1 MKESLLAT
9 KDSMVSVRSLKGK
22 LQEEYQ
28 AKKREYIKNYGY
40 IDKDPIDESNI
51 FSKFFLYWAYR
62 IIKLSNSVY
71 IESSHLGKFGPKH
84 SSSEY
89 FKEMTNFWEKKKYK
103 TIKRCPLLLTSLR
116 INSCQLVLMIFIS
129 IIIAFLNI
137 ANLYNFRLFIQIFSE
152 TKKEPSKENIQI
164 GVSYLL
170 IRLLIIIL
178 QRKSSQHLNNLG
190 NKSFIELKNLIY
202 AKILKLS
209 PSTNLNSG
217 EIYNLVQIDSFK
229 LCRLIMNFPNLFS
242 IPILLVAYNYLLY
255 KYIGI
260 SFIVG
265 IIVMIIFLI
274 INYYY
279 RTQFS
284 KYLKLHMKKSDLRM
298 AVTTEMINNLK
309 VIKLNGWDD
318 IALRKIQ
325 EARGEELNAL
335 ESRYYITTIS
345 QTLLWLSP
353 VAMSL
358 ASLGLYQY
366 LNDDFKI
373 EDIFTS
379 LGIFTSFQSLI
390 KILPTTL
397 DIFVETLIS
406 LRRIEKFLEL
416 PEVDD
421 SNVIKND
428 DDTMKK
434 NIALQITNGNFTWD
448 KKYLNKSKKLEIN
461 MNTKGY
467 EEDKDKKIERRKNV
481 PRRKTCIELNKI
493 EINKKN
499 TFFSNSESE
508 EEKNNKKDIK
518 GDAIDKEEQI
528 KKNLKK
534 ELDDKDEN
542 KNDQKQNENNE
553 EIDSEE
559 DALSANDSNHNLNI
573 KKIYTLKNINFTVKE
588 GEFVC
593 IIGEVGSG
601 KSSLVQAL
609 LNNMIVLN
617 KEESNVIL
625 NGSISYVPQ
634 EAWIQNNTVKNN
646 ILFYLPF
653 ESERYHKILDICELN
668 PDLESLIGGDMTEI
682 GEKGINLSGGQRARI
697 NIARALYS
705 NKDIYIFDDPIS
717 ALDASVGKNIV
728 KNCIVNYLEDKTRIL
743 ITHALQHV
751 YYADKI
757 YYMRKGKIV
766 WEGDY
771 KSLLKQDFFSEF
783 QQKVNRKVK
792 RRKTVINPNAAKNL
806 KEVRSFNEFKESGLI
821 KRLIREERK
830 EVGIIKSKVFLMFF
844 SYIGGFI
851 TCFLLFVVLFLWQAL
866 KIYSDIWLG
875 YWSEHQK
882 EKSNNYF
889 FAIYASISIAS
900 TIFNYLRT
908 RLITSGSL
916 KCSTNLHF
924 RMISSLIKA
933 PINLFHDT
941 IPKGRIFNKLSKD
954 LTTVD
959 TYTMYW
965 FMTLTA
971 YGSSFFGALVVCCL
985 FQYQALFT
993 LPMFLILSF
1002 IISRFYM
1009 NCSIE
1014 LNRLEGISN
1023 SPILNLINETISGK
1037 TTIRAFNYQLLYI
1050 KNFQKIIDE
1059 NYKIRFFM
1067 IGTNQWYLLCLNL
1080 LEYIFLCFL
1089 VSISLAYKDKFSSK
1103 AIGLLLTY
1111 SLVLQQDMIEFLNS
1125 FSSFENT
1132 MTNMERCLSYTRII
1146 SEKPQV
1152 LKCDRG
1158 LNNWPS
1164 KGEII
1169 FEDLCA
1175 KYRNDTEMVLKNVSF
1190 SIKAGE
1196 HIGLVGRTGCGK
1208 STLALC
1214 LFRLIEPNSG
1224 KIYIDDVDITSIGL
1238 KKLRENLTIISQ
1250 ESTILDGTLRYNFD
1264 PRGMHTDKEIYKVL
1278 KKIGFDDFVK
1288 KQPLHLSHV
1297 ISENGSNL
1305 SIGEKQLI
1313 CITRAI
1319 LRKSKVV
1326 ILDEA
1331 TASID
1336 FKHEEIVQKAIDQL
1350 LKNSTLISIAHR
1362 IKTVLNSDRILVLE
1376 KGEVKEYDKPDV
1388 LLNDKKS
1395 YFYELY
1401 TKSLI

>member
-1 MKESLLAT
+1 MKESLLVT
-9 KDSMVSVRSLKGK
+9 KDSMVSVKSSRSK

-28 AKKREYIKNYGY
+28 IKKREYIKKYGY
-40 IDKDPIDESNI
+40 VDKDPIDESNI

-62 IIKLSNSVY
+62 ILKLSNLVY
-71 IESSHLGKFGPKH
+71 IESSHLGKFSPKH

-89 FKEMTNFWEKKKYK
+89 FKEMSDFWEKKKYK
-103 TIKRCPLLLTSLR
+103 SIKRCPLLWTSLR
-116 INSCQLVLMIFIS
+116 INSCQLTFMIIIS
-129 IIIAFLNI
+129 IIIAALNI
-137 ANLYNFRLFIQIFSE
+137 TNLYYFRLFIKIFSE
-152 TKKEPSKENIQI
+152 TNKKLLKKDIFI
-164 GVSYLL
+164 GTTYLL

-190 NKSFIELKNLIY
+190 NKSFIELKNLIFS
-202 AKILKLS
+202 KILKLS
-209 PSTNLNSG
+209 PSINLNSG

-242 IPILLVAYNYLLY
+242 IPLLLFAYNYLLY
-255 KYIGI
+255 QYIGLA
-260 SFIVG
+260 FVVG
-265 IIVMIIFLI
+265 IVVMIIFLI

-298 AVTTEMINNLK
+298 KVTTEMINNLK

-318 IALRKIQ
+318 IALKKIQ
-325 EARGEELNAL
+325 EARGEELNVL
-335 ESRYYITTIS
+335 GSRYYITTIS
-345 QTLLWLSP
+345 QTLLWLAP
-353 VAMSL
+353 IAMSV
-358 ASLGLYQY
+358 ASIGLYQY

-379 LGIFTSFQSLI
+379 LGIFTSFQSLL
-390 KILPTTL
+390 KILPSTL
-397 DIFVETLIS
+397 DIFAETLIS

-416 PEVDD
+416 SEVDD
-421 SNVIKND
+421 SNIIKYD
-428 DDTMKK
+428 DNTMKK
-434 NIALQITNGNFTWD
+434 NIALQITNGNFTWN
-448 KKYLNKSKKLEIN
+448 KNYLNKTNKLEIN
-461 MNTKGY
+461 KEN
-467 EEDKDKKIERRKNV
+467 EETKDKKNERRKNV
-481 PRRKTCIELNKI
+481 GRRRTCIELNKLDL
-493 EINKKN
+493 NKKN
-499 TFFSNSESE
+499 EFFSSGDSNE
-508 EEKNNKKDIK
+508 EEREKNKKFIK
-518 GDAIDKEEQI
+518 NEFERNGKYENE
-528 KKNLKK
+528 KNKK
-534 ELDDKDEN
+534 EDESDKN
-542 KNDQKQNENNE
+542 SIK
-553 EIDSEE
+553 EE
-559 DALSANDSNHNLNI
+559 DALSANSSEKNISI
-573 KKIYTLKNINFTVKE
+573 KKIYTLKNVNFTVKE

-617 KEESNVIL
+617 REESNVIL

-653 ESERYHKILDICELN
+653 DSERYYKILDICELN

-717 ALDASVGKNIV
+717 ALDANVGKNIV

-771 KSLLKQDFFSEF
+771 KSLLKQEFFAEF
-783 QQKVNRKVK
+783 QQKVNRNIK
-792 RRKTVINPNAAKNL
+792 RRKTILNQKQLESL
-806 KEVRSFNEFKESGLI
+806 KEVKSFNEFKESGLI

-844 SYIGGFI
+844 SYIGGFT
-851 TCFLLFVVLFLWQAL
+851 TCFLLFIVLFIWQGL

-889 FAIYASISIAS
+889 FSIYALISISS
-900 TIFNYLRT
+900 TLFNYLRT

-916 KCSTNLHF
+916 KCSTNLHY

-941 IPKGRIFNKLSKD
+941 VPKGRIFNKLSKD

-959 TYTMYW
+959 TYTMFW

-971 YGSSFFGALVVCCL
+971 YGSSFFGAITVCCL
-985 FQYQALFT
+985 YQYQALFS
-993 LPMFLILSF
+993 LPIFIILSF

-1009 NCSIE
+1009 NCSVE

-1067 IGTNQWYLLCLNL
+1067 IGITQWYLLSLNIL
-1080 LEYIFLCFL
+1080 QYLFLCFL
-1089 VSISLAYKDKFSSK
+1089 ILISLKYKDKFSSK
-1103 AIGLLLTY
+1103 IIGLLLTY
-1111 SLVLQQDMIEFLNS
+1111 SLVMQQDMIEFLNS
-1125 FSSFENT
+1125 TSNFENT
-1132 MTNMERCLSYTRII
+1132 MTNMERCLSYKRII

-1169 FEDLCA
+1169 FENLCA
-1175 KYRNDTEMVLKNVSF
+1175 KYRNDTEMVLKNISL

-1214 LFRLIEPNSG
+1214 LFRLIEPVSG

-1264 PRGMHTDKEIYKVL
+1264 PKGEHTDKEIYKVL
-1278 KKIGFDDFVK
+1278 KKIGFDEFVK

-1336 FKHEEIVQKAIDQL
+1336 FKHEEIIQKAIDQL

-1362 IKTVLNSDRILVLE
+1362 IKTVLNSDKILVLE

-1388 LLNDKKS
+1388 LLKDKKS
-1395 YFYELY
+1395 YFSELY

>member
-1 MKESLLAT
+1 MKESLLVT
-9 KDSMVSVRSLKGK
+9 KDSMVSVKSSRSK

-28 AKKREYIKNYGY
+28 IKKREYIKKYGY
-40 IDKDPIDESNI
+40 VDKDPIDESNI

-62 IIKLSNSVY
+62 ILKLSNLVY
-71 IESSHLGKFGPKH
+71 IESSHLGKFSPKH

-89 FKEMTNFWEKKKYK
+89 FKEMSDFWEKKKYK
-103 TIKRCPLLLTSLR
+103 SIKRCPLLWTSLR
-116 INSCQLVLMIFIS
+116 INSCQLTFMIIIS
-129 IIIAFLNI
+129 IIIAALNI
-137 ANLYNFRLFIQIFSE
+137 TNLYYFRLFIKIFSE
-152 TKKEPSKENIQI
+152 TNKKLLKKDIFI
-164 GVSYLL
+164 GTTYLL

-190 NKSFIELKNLIY
+190 NKSFIELKNLIFS
-202 AKILKLS
+202 KILKLS
-209 PSTNLNSG
+209 PSINLNSG

-242 IPILLVAYNYLLY
+242 IPLLLFAYNYLLY
-255 KYIGI
+255 QYIGLA
-260 SFIVG
+260 FVVG
-265 IIVMIIFLI
+265 IVVMIIFLI

-298 AVTTEMINNLK
+298 KVTTEMINNLK

-318 IALRKIQ
+318 IALKKIQ
-325 EARGEELNAL
+325 EARGEELNVL
-335 ESRYYITTIS
+335 GSRYYITTIS
-345 QTLLWLSP
+345 QTLLWLAP
-353 VAMSL
+353 IAMSV
-358 ASLGLYQY
+358 ASIGLYQY

-379 LGIFTSFQSLI
+379 LGIFTSFQSLL

-397 DIFVETLIS
+397 DIFAETLIS
-406 LRRIEKFLEL
+406 LRRIEQFLEL
-416 PEVDD
+416 SEVDD
-421 SNVIKND
+421 SNIIKYD
-428 DDTMKK
+428 DNTMKK
-434 NIALQITNGNFTWD
+434 NIALQITNGNFTWN
-448 KKYLNKSKKLEIN
+448 KNYLNKTNKLEIN
-461 MNTKGY
+461 KEN
-467 EEDKDKKIERRKNV
+467 EETKDKKNERRKNV
-481 PRRKTCIELNKI
+481 GRRRTCIELNKLDL
-493 EINKKN
+493 NKKN
-499 TFFSNSESE
+499 EFFSSGDSNE
-508 EEKNNKKDIK
+508 EEREKNKKFIK
-518 GDAIDKEEQI
+518 NEFERNGKYENE
-528 KKNLKK
+528 KNKK
-534 ELDDKDEN
+534 EDESDKN
-542 KNDQKQNENNE
+542 SIK
-553 EIDSEE
+553 EE
-559 DALSANDSNHNLNI
+559 DALSANSSEKNISI

-617 KEESNVIL
+617 REESNVIL

-653 ESERYHKILDICELN
+653 DSERYYKILDICELN

-717 ALDASVGKNIV
+717 ALDANVGKNIV

-771 KSLLKQDFFSEF
+771 KSLLKQEFFAEL
-783 QQKVNRKVK
+783 QQKVNRNIK
-792 RRKTVINPNAAKNL
+792 RRKTILNQKQLESL
-806 KEVRSFNEFKESGLI
+806 KEVKSFNEFKESGLI

-844 SYIGGFI
+844 SYIGGFT
-851 TCFLLFVVLFLWQAL
+851 TCFLLFIVLFIWQGL

-889 FAIYASISIAS
+889 FSIYALISISS
-900 TIFNYLRT
+900 TLFNYLRT

-916 KCSTNLHF
+916 KCSTNLHY

-941 IPKGRIFNKLSKD
+941 VPKGRIFNKLSKD

-959 TYTMYW
+959 TYTMFW

-971 YGSSFFGALVVCCL
+971 YGSSFFGAITVCCL
-985 FQYQALFT
+985 YQYQALFS
-993 LPMFLILSF
+993 LPIFIILSF

-1009 NCSIE
+1009 NCSVE

-1067 IGTNQWYLLCLNL
+1067 IGITQWYLLSLNIL
-1080 LEYIFLCFL
+1080 QYLFLCFL
-1089 VSISLAYKDKFSSK
+1089 ILISLKYKDKFSSK
-1103 AIGLLLTY
+1103 IIGLLLTY
-1111 SLVLQQDMIEFLNS
+1111 SLVMQQDMIEFLNS
-1125 FSSFENT
+1125 TSNFENT
-1132 MTNMERCLSYTRII
+1132 MTNMERCLSYKRII

-1169 FEDLCA
+1169 FENLCA
-1175 KYRNDTEMVLKNVSF
+1175 KYRNDTEMVLKNISL

-1214 LFRLIEPNSG
+1214 LFRLIEPVSG

-1264 PRGMHTDKEIYKVL
+1264 PKGEHTDKEIYKVL
-1278 KKIGFDDFVK
+1278 KKIGFDEFVK

-1336 FKHEEIVQKAIDQL
+1336 FKHEEIIQKAIDQL

-1362 IKTVLNSDRILVLE
+1362 IKTVLNSDKILVLE

-1388 LLNDKKS
+1388 LLKDKKS
-1395 YFYELY
+1395 YFSELY

>member
-1 MKESLLAT
+1 MKESLLVT
-9 KDSMVSVRSLKGK
+9 KDSMVSVKSSRSK

-28 AKKREYIKNYGY
+28 IKKREYIKKYGY
-40 IDKDPIDESNI
+40 VDKDPIDESNI

-62 IIKLSNSVY
+62 ILKLSNLVY
-71 IESSHLGKFGPKH
+71 IESSHLGKFSPKH

-89 FKEMTNFWEKKKYK
+89 FKEMSDFWEKKKYK
-103 TIKRCPLLLTSLR
+103 SIKRCPLLWTSLR
-116 INSCQLVLMIFIS
+116 INSCQLTFMIIIS
-129 IIIAFLNI
+129 IIIAALNI
-137 ANLYNFRLFIQIFSE
+137 TNLYYFRLFIKIFSE
-152 TKKEPSKENIQI
+152 TNKKLLKKDIFI
-164 GVSYLL
+164 GTTYLL

-190 NKSFIELKNLIY
+190 NKSFIELKNLIFS
-202 AKILKLS
+202 KILKLS
-209 PSTNLNSG
+209 PSINLNSG

-242 IPILLVAYNYLLY
+242 IPLLLFAYNYLLY
-255 KYIGI
+255 QYIGLA
-260 SFIVG
+260 FVVG
-265 IIVMIIFLI
+265 IVVMIIFLI

-298 AVTTEMINNLK
+298 KVTTEMINNLK

-318 IALRKIQ
+318 IDLKKIQ
-325 EARGEELNAL
+325 EARGEELNVL
-335 ESRYYITTIS
+335 GSRYYITTIS
-345 QTLLWLSP
+345 QTLLWLAP
-353 VAMSL
+353 IAMSV
-358 ASLGLYQY
+358 ASIGLYQY

-379 LGIFTSFQSLI
+379 LGIFTSFQSLL

-397 DIFVETLIS
+397 DIFAETLIS

-416 PEVDD
+416 SEVDD
-421 SNVIKND
+421 SNIIKYD
-428 DDTMKK
+428 DNTMKK
-434 NIALQITNGNFTWD
+434 NIALQITNGNFTWN
-448 KKYLNKSKKLEIN
+448 KNYLNKTNKLEIN
-461 MNTKGY
+461 KEN
-467 EEDKDKKIERRKNV
+467 EETKDKKNERRKNV
-481 PRRKTCIELNKI
+481 GRRRTCIELNKLDL
-493 EINKKN
+493 NKKN
-499 TFFSNSESE
+499 EFFSSGDSNE
-508 EEKNNKKDIK
+508 EEREKNKKFIK
-518 GDAIDKEEQI
+518 NEFERNGKYENE
-528 KKNLKK
+528 KNKK
-534 ELDDKDEN
+534 EDESDKN
-542 KNDQKQNENNE
+542 SIK
-553 EIDSEE
+553 EE
-559 DALSANDSNHNLNI
+559 DALSANSSEKNISI

-617 KEESNVIL
+617 REESNVIL

-653 ESERYHKILDICELN
+653 DSERYYKILDICELN

-717 ALDASVGKNIV
+717 ALDANVGKNIV

-771 KSLLKQDFFSEF
+771 KSLLKQEFFAEL
-783 QQKVNRKVK
+783 QQKVNRNIK
-792 RRKTVINPNAAKNL
+792 RRKTILNQKQLESL
-806 KEVRSFNEFKESGLI
+806 KEVKSFNEFKESGLI

-844 SYIGGFI
+844 SYIGGFT
-851 TCFLLFVVLFLWQAL
+851 TCFLLFIVLFIWQGL

-889 FAIYASISIAS
+889 FSIYALISISS
-900 TIFNYLRT
+900 TLFNYLRT

-916 KCSTNLHF
+916 KCSTNLHY

-941 IPKGRIFNKLSKD
+941 VPKGRIFNKLSKD

-959 TYTMYW
+959 TYTMFW

-971 YGSSFFGALVVCCL
+971 YGSSFFGAITVCCL
-985 FQYQALFT
+985 YQYQALFS
-993 LPMFLILSF
+993 LPIFIILSF

-1009 NCSIE
+1009 NCSVE

-1067 IGTNQWYLLCLNL
+1067 IGITQWYLLSLNIL
-1080 LEYIFLCFL
+1080 QYLFLCFL
-1089 VSISLAYKDKFSSK
+1089 ILISLKYKDKFSSK
-1103 AIGLLLTY
+1103 IIGLLLTY
-1111 SLVLQQDMIEFLNS
+1111 SLVMQQDMIEFLNS
-1125 FSSFENT
+1125 TSNFENT
-1132 MTNMERCLSYTRII
+1132 MTNMERCLSYKRII

-1169 FEDLCA
+1169 FENLCA
-1175 KYRNDTEMVLKNVSF
+1175 KYRNDTEMVLKNISL

-1214 LFRLIEPNSG
+1214 LFRLIEPVSG

-1264 PRGMHTDKEIYKVL
+1264 PKGEHTDKEIYKVL
-1278 KKIGFDDFVK
+1278 KKIGFDEFVK

-1336 FKHEEIVQKAIDQL
+1336 FKHEEIIQKAIDQL

-1362 IKTVLNSDRILVLE
+1362 IKTVLNSDKILVLE

-1388 LLNDKKS
+1388 LLKDKKS
-1395 YFYELY
+1395 YFSELY

>member
-1 MKESLLAT
+1 MKESLLVT
-9 KDSMVSVRSLKGK
+9 KDSMVSVKSSRSK

-28 AKKREYIKNYGY
+28 IKKREYIKKYGY
-40 IDKDPIDESNI
+40 VDKDPIDESNI

-62 IIKLSNSVY
+62 ILKLSNLVY
-71 IESSHLGKFGPKH
+71 IESSHLGKFSPKH
-84 SSSEY
+84 SSLKY
-89 FKEMTNFWEKKKYK
+89 FKEMSDFWEKKKYK
-103 TIKRCPLLLTSLR
+103 SIKRCPLLWTSLR
-116 INSCQLVLMIFIS
+116 INSCQLTFMIIIS
-129 IIIAFLNI
+129 IIIAALNI
-137 ANLYNFRLFIQIFSE
+137 TNLYYFRLFIKIFSE
-152 TKKEPSKENIQI
+152 TNKKLLKKDIFI
-164 GVSYLL
+164 GTTYLL

-190 NKSFIELKNLIY
+190 NKSFIELKNLIFS
-202 AKILKLS
+202 KILKLS
-209 PSTNLNSG
+209 PSINLNSG

-242 IPILLVAYNYLLY
+242 IPLLLFAYNYLLHQ
-255 KYIGI
+255 YIGLA
-260 SFIVG
+260 FVVG
-265 IIVMIIFLI
+265 IVVMIIFLI

-298 AVTTEMINNLK
+298 KVTTEMINNLK

-318 IALRKIQ
+318 IALKKIQ
-325 EARGEELNAL
+325 EARGEELNVL
-335 ESRYYITTIS
+335 GSRYYITTIS
-345 QTLLWLSP
+345 QTLLWLAP
-353 VAMSL
+353 IAMSV
-358 ASLGLYQY
+358 ASIGLYQY

-379 LGIFTSFQSLI
+379 LGIFTSFQSLL

-397 DIFVETLIS
+397 DIFAETLIS

-416 PEVDD
+416 SEVDD
-421 SNVIKND
+421 SNIIKYD
-428 DDTMKK
+428 DNTMKK
-434 NIALQITNGNFTWD
+434 NIALQITNGNFTWN
-448 KKYLNKSKKLEIN
+448 KNYLNKTNKLEIN
-461 MNTKGY
+461 KEN
-467 EEDKDKKIERRKNV
+467 EETKDKKNERRKNV
-481 PRRKTCIELNKI
+481 GRRRTCIELNKLDL
-493 EINKKN
+493 NKKN
-499 TFFSNSESE
+499 EFFSSGDSNE
-508 EEKNNKKDIK
+508 EEREKNKKFIK
-518 GDAIDKEEQI
+518 NEFERNGKYENE
-528 KKNLKK
+528 KNKK
-534 ELDDKDEN
+534 EDESDKN
-542 KNDQKQNENNE
+542 SIK
-553 EIDSEE
+553 EE
-559 DALSANDSNHNLNI
+559 DALSANSSEKNISI

-617 KEESNVIL
+617 REESNVIL

-653 ESERYHKILDICELN
+653 DSERYYKILDICELN

-717 ALDASVGKNIV
+717 ALDANVGKNIV

-771 KSLLKQDFFSEF
+771 KSLLKQEFFAEF
-783 QQKVNRKVK
+783 QQKLNRNIK
-792 RRKTVINPNAAKNL
+792 RRKTILNQKQLESL
-806 KEVRSFNEFKESGLI
+806 KEVKSFNEFKESGLI

-844 SYIGGFI
+844 SYIGGFT
-851 TCFLLFVVLFLWQAL
+851 TCFLLFIVLFIWQGL

-889 FAIYASISIAS
+889 FSIYALISISS
-900 TIFNYLRT
+900 TLFNYLRT

-916 KCSTNLHF
+916 KCSTNLHY

-941 IPKGRIFNKLSKD
+941 VPKGRIFNKLSKD

-959 TYTMYW
+959 TYTMFW

-971 YGSSFFGALVVCCL
+971 YGSSFFGAITVCCL
-985 FQYQALFT
+985 YQYQALFS
-993 LPMFLILSF
+993 LPIFIILSF

-1009 NCSIE
+1009 NCSVE

-1067 IGTNQWYLLCLNL
+1067 IGITQWYLLSLNIL
-1080 LEYIFLCFL
+1080 QYLFLCFL
-1089 VSISLAYKDKFSSK
+1089 ILISLKYKDKFSSK
-1103 AIGLLLTY
+1103 IIGLLLTY
-1111 SLVLQQDMIEFLNS
+1111 SLVMQQDMIEFLNS
-1125 FSSFENT
+1125 TSNFENT
-1132 MTNMERCLSYTRII
+1132 MTNMERCLSYKRII

-1169 FEDLCA
+1169 FENLCA
-1175 KYRNDTEMVLKNVSF
+1175 KYRNDTEMVLKNISL

-1214 LFRLIEPNSG
+1214 LFRLIEPVSG

-1264 PRGMHTDKEIYKVL
+1264 PKGEHTDKEIYKVL
-1278 KKIGFDDFVK
+1278 KKIGFDEFVK

-1336 FKHEEIVQKAIDQL
+1336 FKHEEIIQKAIDQL

-1362 IKTVLNSDRILVLE
+1362 IKTVLNSDKILVLE

-1388 LLNDKKS
+1388 LLKDKKS
-1395 YFYELY
+1395 YFSELY

>member
-1 MKESLLAT
+1 MNKEPLLVT
-9 KDSMVSVRSLKGK
+9 KDSIVSIRSTKSSKNK

-28 AKKREYIKNYGY
+28 IKKRQYIKKYGY
-40 IDKDPIDESNI
+40 IDKDPIEESNCFSNFFI
-51 FSKFFLYWAYR
+51 FWAYK
-62 IIKLSNSVY
+62 ILKLSNLVN
-71 IESSHLGKFGPKH
+71 IESSHLGKFNQKH

-103 TIKRCPLLLTSLR
+103 AIKKCPLLWTSIR
-116 INSCQLVLMIFIS
+116 INLCQLLLMILIS
-129 IIIAFLNI
+129 IFIAFLSI
-137 ANLYNFRLFIQIFSE
+137 CNLYFFRLFIKIFSE
-152 TKKEPSKENIQI
+152 PDKKISKRDIHI
-164 GVSYLL
+164 GAGYLIITFL
-170 IRLLIIIL
+170 KIIL
-178 QRKSSQHLNNLG
+178 QRKSSEHLNNLG
-190 NKSFIELKNLIY
+190 NKSFIELKNLIFE
-202 AKILKLS
+202 KILKLS
-209 PSTNLNSG
+209 LSIDLNSG
-217 EIYNLVQIDSFK
+217 EIYNFVQIDSYK
-229 LCRLIMNFPNLFS
+229 LCKLLINFPNLFT
-242 IPILLVAYNYLLY
+242 IPLLLIVYNYLLY

-260 SFIVG
+260 SFIIG
-265 IIVMIIFLI
+265 LLVMIIFLI

-284 KYLKLHMKKSDLRM
+284 KFLKLHMKKSDLRM
-298 AVTTEMINNLK
+298 KVTIEMINNLK
-309 VIKLNGWDD
+309 VIKLNAWDEV
-318 IALRKIQ
+318 ALQKIQ
-325 EARGEELNAL
+325 EARNEELNAL
-335 ESRYYITTIS
+335 SSRYYITTIS
-345 QTLLWLSP
+345 QTLLWFAP
-353 VAMSL
+353 IAMSV
-358 ASLGLYQY
+358 ASIGLYQY
-366 LNDDFKI
+366 LNDEFKI
-373 EDIFTS
+373 EDIFAS
-379 LGIFTSFQSLI
+379 LGIFTSFQGLI
-390 KILPTTL
+390 KNLPITL

-416 PEVDD
+416 PEVND
-421 SNVIKND
+421 SNIIKYD
-428 DDTMKK
+428 DDTMKRK
-434 NIALQITNGNFTWD
+434 IALQIINGNFTWNKNYIKKKSSKIIDINKKEDDEEID
-448 KKYLNKSKKLEIN
+448 KR
-461 MNTKGY
+461 
-467 EEDKDKKIERRKNV
+467 KIKRKNI
-481 PRRKTCIELNKI
+481 PRRSTCIELNKLDI
-493 EINKKN
+493 KMKN
-499 TFFSNSESE
+499 NFFSSDSE
-508 EEKNNKKDIK
+508 EDEKKDK
-518 GDAIDKEEQI
+518 ANNDDKI
-528 KKNLKK
+528 NNND
-534 ELDDKDEN
+534 ELDKN
-542 KNDQKQNENNE
+542 KND
-553 EIDSEE
+553 DSEEE
-559 DALSANDSNHNLNI
+559 DALSVNDSKKDLSL
-573 KKIYTLKNINFTVKE
+573 KKIFALKNINFTIKE

-601 KSSLVQAL
+601 KSSLIQAL

-617 KEESNVIL
+617 QEESNIIL

-634 EAWIQNNTVKNN
+634 EAWIQNNTVRNN

-653 ESERYHKILDICELN
+653 DMERYHQILEICELI
-668 PDLESLIGGDMTEI
+668 PDLDALIGGDMTEI

-717 ALDASVGKNIV
+717 ALDANVGKNIV

-757 YYMRKGKIV
+757 YYMRKGKII

-771 KSLLKQDFFSEF
+771 DSLSKQEFFAEF
-783 QQKVNRKVK
+783 KRKVNRNVK
-792 RRKTVINPNAAKNL
+792 RKKTIINSNVNL
-806 KEVRSFNEFKESGLI
+806 KEAKSLNEFKESGMI
-821 KRLIREERK
+821 KKLIRDEKK

-844 SYIGGFI
+844 SYIGGFLI
-851 TCFLLFVVLFLWQAL
+851 CLLLIIVLCIWQSL
-866 KIYSDIWLG
+866 KICSDIWLG
-875 YWSEHQK
+875 YWGEHQK
-882 EKSNNYF
+882 ERSNIYF
-889 FAIYASISIAS
+889 FGIYSLISIGS
-900 TIFNYLRT
+900 TLFNYIRT

-916 KCSTNLHF
+916 KCSQNLHF
-924 RMISSLIKA
+924 KMITSLLKA

-941 IPKGRIFNKLSKD
+941 VPKGQIYNRLSKD

-971 YGSSFFGALVVCCL
+971 YGSSFLGAVVVCCL
-985 FQYQALFT
+985 YQYQSLYT
-993 LPMFLILSF
+993 LPLFIILCF

-1009 NCSIE
+1009 NCSRE

-1050 KNFQKIIDE
+1050 KNFQKILDE
-1059 NYKIRFFM
+1059 NHKIRFFM
-1067 IGTNQWYLLCLNL
+1067 NGIYQWYIFCLNF
-1080 LEYIFLCFL
+1080 LEFLFLCYL
-1089 VSISLAYKDKFSSK
+1089 ISISLIYKDKFSSK
-1103 AIGLLLTY
+1103 MIGLLLTY
-1111 SLVLQQDMIEFLNS
+1111 SLVLQNDMIEFLSS
-1125 FSSFENT
+1125 FSNFENT
-1132 MTNMERCLSYTRII
+1132 MTNMERCLSYTKII
-1146 SEKPQV
+1146 SEKPQI

-1158 LNNWPS
+1158 LKNWPS

-1169 FEDLCA
+1169 FENLCA
-1175 KYRNDTEMVLKNVSF
+1175 KYRHDTEIVLKNVSF

-1196 HIGLVGRTGCGK
+1196 HIGIVGRTGCGK

-1214 LFRLIEPNSG
+1214 LFRLIEPYSG

-1238 KKLRENLTIISQ
+1238 KKLRENLTIITQ
-1250 ESTILDGTLRYNFD
+1250 ESTILDGTLRHNFD
-1264 PRGMHTDKEIYKVL
+1264 PKGEHTDKEIYKVL

-1336 FKHEEIVQKAIDQL
+1336 FRQEEIVQKAIEQI

-1362 IKTVLNSDRILVLE
+1362 IKTVLNSDKILVLE
-1376 KGEVKEYDKPDV
+1376 NGEVKEYDKPDI
-1388 LLNDKKS
+1388 LINNKKS

>member
-1 MKESLLAT
+1 MKESLLVT
-9 KDSMVSVRSLKGK
+9 KDSMVSVKSSRSK

-28 AKKREYIKNYGY
+28 IKKREYIKKYGY
-40 IDKDPIDESNI
+40 VDKDPIDESNI

-62 IIKLSNSVY
+62 ILKLSNLVY
-71 IESSHLGKFGPKH
+71 IESSHLGKFSPKH

-89 FKEMTNFWEKKKYK
+89 FKEMSDFWEKKKYK
-103 TIKRCPLLLTSLR
+103 SIKRCPLLWTSLR
-116 INSCQLVLMIFIS
+116 INSCQLTFMIIIS
-129 IIIAFLNI
+129 IIIAALNI
-137 ANLYNFRLFIQIFSE
+137 TNLYYFRLFIKIFSE
-152 TKKEPSKENIQI
+152 TNKKLLKKDIFI
-164 GVSYLL
+164 GTTYLL

-190 NKSFIELKNLIY
+190 NKSFIELKNLIFS
-202 AKILKLS
+202 KILKLS
-209 PSTNLNSG
+209 PSINLNSG

-242 IPILLVAYNYLLY
+242 IPLLLFAYNYLLHQ
-255 KYIGI
+255 YIGLA
-260 SFIVG
+260 FVVG
-265 IIVMIIFLI
+265 IVVMIIFLI

-298 AVTTEMINNLK
+298 KVTTEMINNLK

-318 IALRKIQ
+318 IALKKIQ
-325 EARGEELNAL
+325 EARGEELNVL
-335 ESRYYITTIS
+335 GSRYYITTIS
-345 QTLLWLSP
+345 QTLLWLAP
-353 VAMSL
+353 IAMSV
-358 ASLGLYQY
+358 ASIGLYQY

-379 LGIFTSFQSLI
+379 LGIFTSFQSLL

-397 DIFVETLIS
+397 DIFAETLIS

-416 PEVDD
+416 SEVDD
-421 SNVIKND
+421 SNIIKYD
-428 DDTMKK
+428 DNTMKK
-434 NIALQITNGNFTWD
+434 NIALQITNGNFTWN
-448 KKYLNKSKKLEIN
+448 KNYLNKTNKLEIN
-461 MNTKGY
+461 KEN
-467 EEDKDKKIERRKNV
+467 EETKDKKNERRKNV
-481 PRRKTCIELNKI
+481 GRRRTCIELNKLDL
-493 EINKKN
+493 NKKN
-499 TFFSNSESE
+499 EFFSSGDSNE
-508 EEKNNKKDIK
+508 EEREKNKKFIK
-518 GDAIDKEEQI
+518 NEFERNGKYENE
-528 KKNLKK
+528 KNKK
-534 ELDDKDEN
+534 EDESDKN
-542 KNDQKQNENNE
+542 SIK
-553 EIDSEE
+553 EE
-559 DALSANDSNHNLNI
+559 DALSANSSEKNISI

-617 KEESNVIL
+617 REESNVIL

-653 ESERYHKILDICELN
+653 DSERYYKILDICELN

-717 ALDASVGKNIV
+717 ALDANVGKNIV

-771 KSLLKQDFFSEF
+771 KSLLKQEFFAEF
-783 QQKVNRKVK
+783 QQKVNRNIK
-792 RRKTVINPNAAKNL
+792 RRKTILNQKQLESL
-806 KEVRSFNEFKESGLI
+806 KEVKSFNEFKESGLI

-844 SYIGGFI
+844 SYIGGFT
-851 TCFLLFVVLFLWQAL
+851 TCFLLFIVLFIWQGL

-889 FAIYASISIAS
+889 FSIYALISISS
-900 TIFNYLRT
+900 TLFNYLRT

-916 KCSTNLHF
+916 KCSTNLHY

-941 IPKGRIFNKLSKD
+941 VPKGRIFNKLSKD

-959 TYTMYW
+959 TYTMFW

-971 YGSSFFGALVVCCL
+971 YGSSFFGAITVCCL
-985 FQYQALFT
+985 YQYQALFS
-993 LPMFLILSF
+993 LPIFIILSF

-1009 NCSIE
+1009 NCSVE

-1067 IGTNQWYLLCLNL
+1067 IGITQWYLLSLNIL
-1080 LEYIFLCFL
+1080 QYLFLCFL
-1089 VSISLAYKDKFSSK
+1089 ILISLKYKDKFSSK
-1103 AIGLLLTY
+1103 IIGLLLTY
-1111 SLVLQQDMIEFLNS
+1111 SLVMQQDMIEFLNS
-1125 FSSFENT
+1125 TSNFENT
-1132 MTNMERCLSYTRII
+1132 MTNMERCLSYKRII

-1169 FEDLCA
+1169 FENLCA
-1175 KYRNDTEMVLKNVSF
+1175 KYRNDTEMVLKNISL

-1214 LFRLIEPNSG
+1214 LFRLIEPVSG

-1264 PRGMHTDKEIYKVL
+1264 PKGEHTDKEIYKVL
-1278 KKIGFDDFVK
+1278 KKIGFDEFVK

-1336 FKHEEIVQKAIDQL
+1336 FKHEEIIQKAIDQL

-1362 IKTVLNSDRILVLE
+1362 IKTVLNSDKILVLE

-1388 LLNDKKS
+1388 LLKDKKS
-1395 YFYELY
+1395 YFSELY

>member
-1 MKESLLAT
+1 MNKEPLLVT
-9 KDSMVSVRSLKGK
+9 KDSMVSVKSSKSK

-28 AKKREYIKNYGY
+28 IKKREYIRKYGFVG
-40 IDKDPIDESNI
+40 KDPIEESNC
-51 FSKFFLYWAYR
+51 FSNFFLYWAYR
-62 IIKLSNSVY
+62 ILRLSNLVF
-71 IESSHLGKFGPKH
+71 IESSHLGKFNQKH

-103 TIKRCPLLLTSLR
+103 SIKRCPLLWTSLR
-116 INSCQLVLMIFIS
+116 INLCPLIFNIFIS
-129 IIIAFLNI
+129 IIIALLSI
-137 ANLYNFRLFIQIFSE
+137 ANLYFFRLFIKIFSE
-152 TKKEPSKENIQI
+152 PDKILSKMDIHI
-164 GVSYLL
+164 GIAYLL
-170 IRLLIIIL
+170 TRLLKIIL
-178 QRKSSQHLNNLG
+178 LRKSSQHLNNIG
-190 NKSFIELKNLIY
+190 NKSFIELKNLIFT
-202 AKILKLS
+202 KILKLS
-209 PSTNLNSG
+209 PTINLNSG
-217 EIYNLVQIDSFK
+217 EIYNFVQIDSYK
-229 LCRLIMNFPNLFS
+229 LCKLIINFPNLFS
-242 IPILLVAYNYLLY
+242 IPLLLVAYNYLLY

-260 SFIVG
+260 SFVIGVV
-265 IIVMIIFLI
+265 VMIIFLI

-298 AVTTEMINNLK
+298 KVTTEMINNLK

-318 IALRKIQ
+318 IALKKIQ

-335 ESRYYITTIS
+335 DSRYYITTIS
-345 QTLLWLSP
+345 QTLLWLAP
-353 VAMSL
+353 IAMSV
-358 ASLGLYQY
+358 ASIGLYQY
-366 LNDDFKI
+366 LNEEFKI
-373 EDIFTS
+373 EDVFTS
-379 LGIFTSFQSLI
+379 LGIFASFQGLI
-390 KILPTTL
+390 KLLPTTL

-406 LRRIEKFLEL
+406 LRRIEKFLEM

-421 SNVIKND
+421 SNIIKYD

-434 NIALQITNGNFTWD
+434 NIALQISNGSFTWNKNYIEKSEKILKINPNQKEDEHEKDND
-448 KKYLNKSKKLEIN
+448 KKV
-461 MNTKGY
+461 
-467 EEDKDKKIERRKNV
+467 RRKNA
-481 PRRKTCIELNKI
+481 PRRKTCIELNKLDI
-493 EINKKN
+493 TKKN
-499 TFFSNSESE
+499 EFFSSDESDDKE
-508 EEKNNKKDIK
+508 KSKSKKTINTKQKNNI
-518 GDAIDKEEQI
+518 
-528 KKNLKK
+528 N
-534 ELDDKDEN
+534 N
-542 KNDQKQNENNE
+542 NNNENNE
-553 EIDSEE
+553 CEE
-559 DALSANDSNHNLNI
+559 KEENEEESDQDDDALSANGSHQNLNI
-573 KKIYTLKNINFTVKE
+573 KKIYALKNINFTVKE

-617 KEESNVIL
+617 KDETNVIL

-634 EAWIQNNTVKNN
+634 EAWVQNNTVKNN
-646 ILFYLPF
+646 ILFYLPYD
-653 ESERYHKILDICELN
+653 SERYHKILDICELN
-668 PDLESLIGGDMTEI
+668 PDLEALIGGDMTEI

-717 ALDASVGKNIV
+717 ALDANVGKNIV
-728 KNCIVNYLEDKTRIL
+728 KNCIQTYLEDKTRIL

-757 YYMRKGKIV
+757 YYMKKGRIV

-783 QQKVNRKVK
+783 QQKVNRNVK
-792 RRKTVINPNAAKNL
+792 RRKTILVPKSASNILQSKT
-806 KEVRSFNEFKESGLI
+806 FNEFKESGLI

-830 EVGIIKSKVFLMFF
+830 EVGIVKGKVFLMFF
-844 SYIGGFI
+844 SYIGGFL
-851 TCFLLFVVLFLWQAL
+851 TCLLLILVLFLWQAL
-866 KIYSDIWLG
+866 KIYADIWLG
-875 YWSEHQK
+875 YWGEHQK
-882 EKSNNYF
+882 EKSNTYF
-889 FAIYASISIAS
+889 FTIYALISIGS
-900 TIFNYLRT
+900 TLFNYLRT
-908 RLITSGSL
+908 RIITSGSL
-916 KCSTNLHF
+916 KCSTNLHLK
-924 RMISSLIKA
+924 MIISLLRA

-941 IPKGRIFNKLSKD
+941 VPKGRIFNRLSKD

-959 TYTMYW
+959 TYTMFW

-971 YGSSFFGALVVCCL
+971 YGSSFIGAVTVCCL
-985 FQYQALFT
+985 FQYQSLFT
-993 LPMFLILSF
+993 LPFFIVFSF

-1009 NCSIE
+1009 NCSVE

-1050 KNFQKIIDE
+1050 KNFQSIIDE
-1059 NYKIRFFM
+1059 NHKIRFFM
-1067 IGTNQWYLLCLNL
+1067 NGIYQWYLFTLNILEFLFLSVIISVSL
-1080 LEYIFLCFL
+1080 L
-1089 VSISLAYKDKFSSK
+1089 YKDKFTPK
-1103 AIGLLLTY
+1103 IIGLLLTY
-1111 SLVLQQDMIEFLNS
+1111 SLVLQDDMIEFMSS

-1132 MTNMERCLSYTRII
+1132 MTNMERCLSYTKII

-1158 LNNWPS
+1158 LKHWPS

-1169 FEDLCA
+1169 FDNFSA
-1175 KYRNDTEMVLKNVSF
+1175 KYRNDTEIVLKNISL

-1214 LFRLIEPNSG
+1214 LFRLIEPHSG

-1238 KKLRENLTIISQ
+1238 KKLRENLTIITQ
-1250 ESTILDGTLRYNFD
+1250 ESTILDGSLRYNFD
-1264 PRGMHTDKEIYKVL
+1264 PKGEHTDREIYKVL
-1278 KKIGFDDFVK
+1278 RKIGFEEFVK

-1319 LRKSKVV
+1319 LRKSKIV

-1336 FKHEEIVQKAIDQL
+1336 FKHEETVQKAIDEL

-1362 IKTVLNSDRILVLE
+1362 IKTVLNSDKILVLE
-1376 KGEVKEYDKPDV
+1376 KGEIKEYDSPDV
-1388 LLNDKKS
+1388 LLKDKKS

>member
-1 MKESLLAT
+1 MKESLLVT
-9 KDSMVSVRSLKGK
+9 KDSMVSVKSSRSK

-28 AKKREYIKNYGY
+28 IKKREYIKKYGY
-40 IDKDPIDESNI
+40 VDKDPIDESNI

-62 IIKLSNSVY
+62 ILKLSNLVY
-71 IESSHLGKFGPKH
+71 IESSHLGKFSPKH

-89 FKEMTNFWEKKKYK
+89 FKEMSDFWEKKKYK
-103 TIKRCPLLLTSLR
+103 SIKRCPLLWTSLR
-116 INSCQLVLMIFIS
+116 INSCQLTFMIIIS
-129 IIIAFLNI
+129 IIIAALNI
-137 ANLYNFRLFIQIFSE
+137 TNLYYFRLFIKIFSE
-152 TKKEPSKENIQI
+152 TNKKLLKKDIFI
-164 GVSYLL
+164 GTTYLL

-190 NKSFIELKNLIY
+190 NKSFIELKNLIFS
-202 AKILKLS
+202 KILKLS
-209 PSTNLNSG
+209 PSINLNSG

-242 IPILLVAYNYLLY
+242 IPLLLFAYNYLLY
-255 KYIGI
+255 QYIGLA
-260 SFIVG
+260 FVVG
-265 IIVMIIFLI
+265 IVVMIIFLI

-298 AVTTEMINNLK
+298 KVTTEMINNLK

-318 IALRKIQ
+318 IALKKIQ
-325 EARGEELNAL
+325 EARGEELNVL
-335 ESRYYITTIS
+335 GSRYYITTIS
-345 QTLLWLSP
+345 QTLLWLAP
-353 VAMSL
+353 IAMSV
-358 ASLGLYQY
+358 ASIGLYQY

-379 LGIFTSFQSLI
+379 LGIFTSFQSLL

-397 DIFVETLIS
+397 DIFAETLIS

-416 PEVDD
+416 SEVDD
-421 SNVIKND
+421 SNIIKYD
-428 DDTMKK
+428 DNTMKK
-434 NIALQITNGNFTWD
+434 NIALQITNGNFTWN
-448 KKYLNKSKKLEIN
+448 KNYLNKTNKLEIN
-461 MNTKGY
+461 KEN
-467 EEDKDKKIERRKNV
+467 EETKDKKNERRKNV
-481 PRRKTCIELNKI
+481 GRRRTCIELNKLDL
-493 EINKKN
+493 NKKN
-499 TFFSNSESE
+499 EFFSSGDSNE
-508 EEKNNKKDIK
+508 EEREKNKKFIK
-518 GDAIDKEEQI
+518 NEFERNGKYENE
-528 KKNLKK
+528 KNKK
-534 ELDDKDEN
+534 EDESDKN
-542 KNDQKQNENNE
+542 SIK
-553 EIDSEE
+553 EE
-559 DALSANDSNHNLNI
+559 DALSANSSEKNISI

-617 KEESNVIL
+617 REESNVIL

-653 ESERYHKILDICELN
+653 DSERYYKILDICELN

-717 ALDASVGKNIV
+717 ALDANVGKNIV

-771 KSLLKQDFFSEF
+771 KSLLKQEFFAEF
-783 QQKVNRKVK
+783 QQKVNRNIK
-792 RRKTVINPNAAKNL
+792 RRKTILNQKQLESL
-806 KEVRSFNEFKESGLI
+806 KEVKSFNEFKESGLI

-844 SYIGGFI
+844 SYIGGFT
-851 TCFLLFVVLFLWQAL
+851 TCFLLFIVLFIWQGL

-889 FAIYASISIAS
+889 FSIYALISISS
-900 TIFNYLRT
+900 TLFNYLRT

-916 KCSTNLHF
+916 KCSTNLHY

-941 IPKGRIFNKLSKD
+941 VPKGRIFNKLSKD

-959 TYTMYW
+959 TYTMFW

-971 YGSSFFGALVVCCL
+971 YGSSFFGAITVCCL
-985 FQYQALFT
+985 YQYQALFS
-993 LPMFLILSF
+993 LPIFIILSF

-1009 NCSIE
+1009 NCSVE

-1067 IGTNQWYLLCLNL
+1067 IGITQWYLLSLNIL
-1080 LEYIFLCFL
+1080 QYLFLCFL
-1089 VSISLAYKDKFSSK
+1089 ILISLKYKDKFSSK
-1103 AIGLLLTY
+1103 IIGLLLTY
-1111 SLVLQQDMIEFLNS
+1111 SLVMQQDMIEFLNS
-1125 FSSFENT
+1125 TSNFENT
-1132 MTNMERCLSYTRII
+1132 MTNMERCLSYKRII

-1169 FEDLCA
+1169 FENLCA
-1175 KYRNDTEMVLKNVSF
+1175 KYRNDTEMVLKNISL

-1214 LFRLIEPNSG
+1214 LFRLIEPVSG

-1264 PRGMHTDKEIYKVL
+1264 PKGEHTDKEIYKVL
-1278 KKIGFDDFVK
+1278 KKIGFDEFVK

-1336 FKHEEIVQKAIDQL
+1336 FKHEEIIQKAIDQL

-1362 IKTVLNSDRILVLE
+1362 IKTVLNSDKILVLE

-1388 LLNDKKS
+1388 LLKDKKS
-1395 YFYELY
+1395 YFSELY

>member
-1 MKESLLAT
+1 MKESLLVT
-9 KDSMVSVRSLKGK
+9 KDSMVSVKSSRSK

-28 AKKREYIKNYGY
+28 IKKREYIKKYGY
-40 IDKDPIDESNI
+40 VDKDPIDESNI

-62 IIKLSNSVY
+62 ILKLSNLVY
-71 IESSHLGKFGPKH
+71 IESSHLGKFSPKH

-89 FKEMTNFWEKKKYK
+89 FKEMSDFWEKKKYK
-103 TIKRCPLLLTSLR
+103 SIKRCPLLWTSLR
-116 INSCQLVLMIFIS
+116 INSCQLTFMIIIS
-129 IIIAFLNI
+129 IIIAALNI
-137 ANLYNFRLFIQIFSE
+137 TNLYYFRLFIKIFSE
-152 TKKEPSKENIQI
+152 TNKKLLKKDIFI
-164 GVSYLL
+164 GTTYLL

-190 NKSFIELKNLIY
+190 NKSFIELKNLIFS
-202 AKILKLS
+202 KILKLS
-209 PSTNLNSG
+209 PSINLNSG

-242 IPILLVAYNYLLY
+242 IPLLLFAYNYLLY
-255 KYIGI
+255 QYIGLA
-260 SFIVG
+260 FVVG
-265 IIVMIIFLI
+265 IVVMIIFLI

-298 AVTTEMINNLK
+298 KVTTEMINNLK

-318 IALRKIQ
+318 IALKKIQ
-325 EARGEELNAL
+325 EARGEELNVL
-335 ESRYYITTIS
+335 GSRYYITTIS
-345 QTLLWLSP
+345 QTLLWLAP
-353 VAMSL
+353 IAMSV
-358 ASLGLYQY
+358 ASIGLYQY

-379 LGIFTSFQSLI
+379 LGIFTSFQSLL

-397 DIFVETLIS
+397 DIFAETLIS

-416 PEVDD
+416 SEVDD
-421 SNVIKND
+421 SNIIKYD
-428 DDTMKK
+428 DNTMKK
-434 NIALQITNGNFTWD
+434 NIALQITNGNFTWN
-448 KKYLNKSKKLEIN
+448 KNYLNKTNKLEIN
-461 MNTKGY
+461 KEN
-467 EEDKDKKIERRKNV
+467 EETKDKKNERRKNV
-481 PRRKTCIELNKI
+481 GRRRTCIELNKLDL
-493 EINKKN
+493 NKKN
-499 TFFSNSESE
+499 EFFSSGDSNE
-508 EEKNNKKDIK
+508 EEREKNKKFIK
-518 GDAIDKEEQI
+518 NEFERNGKYENE
-528 KKNLKK
+528 KNKK
-534 ELDDKDEN
+534 EDESDKN
-542 KNDQKQNENNE
+542 SIK
-553 EIDSEE
+553 EE
-559 DALSANDSNHNLNI
+559 DALSANGSEKNISI

-617 KEESNVIL
+617 REESNVIL

-653 ESERYHKILDICELN
+653 DSERYYKILDICELN

-717 ALDASVGKNIV
+717 ALDANVGKNIV

-771 KSLLKQDFFSEF
+771 KSLLKQEFFAEF
-783 QQKVNRKVK
+783 QQKVNRNIK
-792 RRKTVINPNAAKNL
+792 RRKTILNQKQLESL
-806 KEVRSFNEFKESGLI
+806 KEVKSFNEFKESGLI

-844 SYIGGFI
+844 SYIGGFT
-851 TCFLLFVVLFLWQAL
+851 TCFLLFIVLFIWQGL

-889 FAIYASISIAS
+889 FSIYALISISS
-900 TIFNYLRT
+900 TLFNYLRT

-916 KCSTNLHF
+916 KCSTNLHY

-941 IPKGRIFNKLSKD
+941 VPKGRIFNKLSKD

-959 TYTMYW
+959 TYTMFW

-971 YGSSFFGALVVCCL
+971 YGSSFFGAITVCCL
-985 FQYQALFT
+985 YQYQALFS
-993 LPMFLILSF
+993 LPIFIILSF

-1009 NCSIE
+1009 NCSVE

-1067 IGTNQWYLLCLNL
+1067 IGITQWYLLSLNIL
-1080 LEYIFLCFL
+1080 QYLFLCFL
-1089 VSISLAYKDKFSSK
+1089 ILISLKYKDKFSSK
-1103 AIGLLLTY
+1103 IIGLLLTY
-1111 SLVLQQDMIEFLNS
+1111 SLVMQQDMIEFLNS
-1125 FSSFENT
+1125 TSNFENT
-1132 MTNMERCLSYTRII
+1132 MTNMERCLSYKRII

-1169 FEDLCA
+1169 FENLCA
-1175 KYRNDTEMVLKNVSF
+1175 KYRNDTEMVLKNISL

-1214 LFRLIEPNSG
+1214 LFRLIEPVSG

-1264 PRGMHTDKEIYKVL
+1264 PKGEHTDKEIYKVL
-1278 KKIGFDDFVK
+1278 KKIGFDEFVK

-1336 FKHEEIVQKAIDQL
+1336 FKHEEIIQKAIDQL

-1362 IKTVLNSDRILVLE
+1362 IKTVLNSDKILVLE

-1388 LLNDKKS
+1388 LLKDKKS
-1395 YFYELY
+1395 YFSELY